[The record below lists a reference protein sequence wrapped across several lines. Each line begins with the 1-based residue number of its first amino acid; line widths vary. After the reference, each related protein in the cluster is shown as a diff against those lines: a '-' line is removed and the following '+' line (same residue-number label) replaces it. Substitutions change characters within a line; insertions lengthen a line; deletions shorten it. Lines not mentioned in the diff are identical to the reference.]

1 MGNYVSL
8 FGGIGGAVATL
19 VLVRV
24 GQYFTRPKLVLSF
37 DENGKAYMASSTHR
51 ENDQKVTRTY
61 IRVSLR
67 TSGRLGSSAAT
78 NCRIYITA
86 IQCDG
91 TDYLH
96 DARTISW
103 PPNNDWEP
111 RTIPRGITMFANV
124 VTMQS
129 SEFYTG
135 ISNYQTN
142 TAYILFEQPRGYSAS
157 SHHRYSRQRQTMFH
171 RDRGIHQG
179 GSLWISGTL
188 GQVRVYPVPV
198 M

>member
-1 MGNYVSL
+1 MEAMGNYVSL
-8 FGGIGGAVATL
+8 FGGIGGAVTTL

-24 GQYFTRPKLVLSF
+24 GHYFTRPKLVRSF

-51 ENDQKVTRTY
+51 ESDQPVTRKY

-67 TSGRLGSSAAT
+67 ASGRLGSSAAT

-103 PPNNDWEP
+103 PPNNDWKP

-124 VTMQS
+124 VTMKVGVLHWNFQLPGQYGLHS
-129 SEFYTG
+129 VRSHAG
-135 ISNYQTN
+135 ILRLRI
-142 TAYILFEQPRGYSAS
+142 TATADNAKPYSIEIEAPIKAD
-157 SHHRYSRQRQTMFH
+157 H
-171 RDRGIHQG
+171 
-179 GSLWISGTL
+179 SGFL
-188 GQVRVYPVPV
+188 ARRVK
-198 M
+198 

>member
-1 MGNYVSL
+1 MEAMGNYVSL
-8 FGGIGGAVATL
+8 FGGIGGAVTTL

-24 GQYFTRPKLVLSF
+24 GQFFTRPKLVLSF

-51 ENDQKVTRTY
+51 ENDQKVTRRY

-67 TSGRLGSSAAT
+67 TSGCLGSSAAT

-103 PPNNDWEP
+103 PPNKDWDP

-124 VTMQS
+124 VTMRVGVLHWNFQLPDQYGLHS
-129 SEFYTG
+129 VRSHPG
-135 ISNYQTN
+135 ILRLRI
-142 TAYILFEQPRGYSAS
+142 TATADNAKPCSIEIEAS
-157 SHHRYSRQRQTMFH
+157 IKADH
-171 RDRGIHQG
+171 
-179 GSLWISGTL
+179 SGFQARL
-188 GQVRVYPVPV
+188 VK
-198 M
+198 